1 METELRRLEE
11 SAMYGAQMQF
21 EQTKHW
27 RGVNLGLGL
36 PASILAAVSGATAL
50 AVTTGRIAAGILALT
65 SAAFGAI
72 LTTMNASHRTNQ
84 AASAANGYLSIQT
97 NARQLRTIDLPDM
110 TLKDARGILTELTA
124 QLNEQNKSAEPPSG
138 RVYRKAK
145 ANIEA
150 GGQTYAADTETPVEE
165 D

>member
-1 METELRRLEE
+1 MDDSGERLEE

-36 PASILAAVSGATAL
+36 PASVLAAVSGATAL
-50 AVTTGRIAAGILALT
+50 AVTTGRIVAGILALT

-72 LTTMNASHRTNQ
+72 LTTVNASYRTNQ

-97 NARQLRTIDLPDM
+97 NARQLRTIDLSDM
-110 TLKDARGILTELTA
+110 TLEDARGVLAELTA
-124 QLNEQNKSAEPPSG
+124 RLDEQNKSAEPPGG

-150 GGQTYAADTETPVEE
+150 GGQTYAVDTETSAEG